1 MTDRQEATES
11 LPEQTMQQILDCIYA
26 HQKIAAVKIY
36 RDATG
41 EDLLECKLFV
51 EQLTARLAEEF
62 PDQFEAVPRK
72 SHEGASI
79 ATWLFMAI
87 AIAWPLIQG
96 CVNVLR

>member
-1 MTDRQEATES
+1 MNDLPEATES
-11 LPEQTMQQILDCIYA
+11 LPEKTMQQILDCIYA
-26 HQKIAAVKIY
+26 HQKIDAVKIY
-36 RDATG
+36 QEATG

-51 EQLTARLAEEF
+51 EQLTARLVEEF
-62 PDQFEAVPRK
+62 PDQFEAIPKR